1 MPKLCDV
8 SRCRLPYCDRSEP
21 GVYSASDGFEGS
33 W

>member
-8 SRCRLPYCDRSEP
+8 SRRLPYCDRSEP